1 MSQRPISMS
10 SSIPPIAGVKTIIA
24 VGSGKGG
31 VGKSTVALNLAVALQ
46 QLNLR
51 VGLLDAD
58 IYGPNQAHLLN
69 NKQAAT
75 VEDNRYQ
82 PIRTHNLQTMSL
94 SYLVDDESPMIWRG
108 PMVSKMLQQ
117 LLLMTAWDNLDTLI
131 IDLPPG
137 TGDIPLTLSKKAPV
151 NGAIIVTTPQTLA
164 TADADK
170 GIAMFKKINIPVFGI
185 IENMSYH
192 QCQHCGHQEPI
203 FGSDGAQ
210 QLAQQHQLELLG
222 ALPLHTDVRITSDL
236 GTPLVAQHPDHSI
249 SQTMMLIAQKVKRKL
264 NLHFDKNKSTF
275 PNIIIE

>member
-1 MSQRPISMS
+1 MSQRPINIS
-10 SSIPPIAGVKTIIA
+10 STTPTLPGVKTIIA

-46 QLNLR
+46 QLNLS

-69 NKQAAT
+69 NKQPADIL
-75 VEDNRYQ
+75 DNRYQ
-82 PIRTHNLQTMSL
+82 PVIAHDLQTMSL

-117 LLLMTAWDNLDTLI
+117 MLLMTAWNNLDTLV

-137 TGDIPLTLSKKAPV
+137 TGDVPLTLSKKASI

-170 GIAMFKKINIPVFGI
+170 GINMFKKIQIPVFGI

-192 QCQHCGHQEPI
+192 QCQQCGHQDPI

-210 QLAQQHQLELLG
+210 KLARHHQLDLLG

-236 GTPLVAQHPDHSI
+236 GTPLVSQNPEHNI
-249 SQTMMLIAQKVKRKL
+249 SQSIMHIAHQVQQKL
-264 NLHFDKNKSTF
+264 NLHFAKNKSTF
-275 PNIIIE
+275 PNIVIE